1 MSTTKQCWCV
11 TSAGNERSTVPGC
24 RQSISDDIQM
34 RRRVCKRNQVFFFFF
49 LNTQKNIEAYFKSEA
64 RMRCNKR
71 LSGKW
76 KKDDWIKG

>member
-11 TSAGNERSTVPGC
+11 TSAGNERSTVLGR

-34 RRRVCKRNQVFFFFF
+34 RRRVCKGIKF
-49 LNTQKNIEAYFKSEA
+49 LNTQKNKEAYFKSEA